1 MIKNQIIKRVSD
13 FANWIGMGRIIASS
27 VGVLVVVSGGWWI
40 MRSPPPPIE
49 AGIAFAP
56 SLVSTAVPTLNS
68 VGDSPGVTIGVTP
81 AVSASGSSP
90 AKITV
95 HVAGEVRF
103 PGVVV
108 ITSSARVV
116 DAVAAAG
123 GATARADLD
132 AVNLATPLVDAAQV
146 YIPRRGETPRPFVI
160 RPRPGLNPP
169 TAATGM
175 SGGSAASG
183 GATGAAIIIDL
194 NNATEQQ
201 LDTLPG
207 VGPSTARAILAY
219 RVQHGPFSRIEDL
232 LNIRGIG
239 PAKLDALRGL
249 VRI

>member
-1 MIKNQIIKRVSD
+1 MNKNQIIKRVSD
-13 FANWIGMGRIIASS
+13 FVDWIGMGRIIASS
-27 VGVLVVVSGGWWI
+27 VGVLVVVAGGWWI

-56 SLVSTAVPTLNS
+56 SLVSTVVPRVN
-68 VGDSPGVTIGVTP
+68 SPGVEI
-81 AVSASGSSP
+81 AVPSDISTSVSSP
-90 AKITV
+90 ATITV
-95 HVAGEVRF
+95 HVAGEVQL

-108 ITSSARVV
+108 IAGSSRVV

-132 AVNLATPLVDAAQV
+132 LVNLATPLVDAAQV
-146 YIPRRGETPRPFVI
+146 YIPRRGVTPKPVVV

-169 TAATGM
+169 TTAAVNIG
-175 SGGSAASG
+175 G
-183 GATGAAIIIDL
+183 GATSGAATVIDL
-194 NNATEQQ
+194 NAATEQQ

-207 VGPSTARAILAY
+207 VGPSTARAIVAY
-219 RVQHGPFSRIEDL
+219 RVKHGPFARIEDL
-232 LNIRGIG
+232 LNVRGIG

>member
-1 MIKNQIIKRVSD
+1 MSKNQIIKRVSD
-13 FANWIGMGRIIASS
+13 FVDWIGMGRIIASS
-27 VGVLVVVSGGWWI
+27 VGVLVVVAGGWWI

-56 SLVSTAVPTLNS
+56 SLVSTVVPRVDSAGVEIATSPVISTS
-68 VGDSPGVTIGVTP
+68 V
-81 AVSASGSSP
+81 SSP
-90 AKITV
+90 ATITV
-95 HVAGEVRF
+95 HVAGEVQL

-108 ITSSARVV
+108 IASSSRVV

-146 YIPRRGETPRPFVI
+146 YIPRRGATPKPVVV
-160 RPRPGLNPP
+160 RPRPGFNPP
-169 TAATGM
+169 TTATVNIG
-175 SGGSAASG
+175 G
-183 GATGAAIIIDL
+183 GATGGATVIDL
-194 NNATEQQ
+194 NAATEQQ

-207 VGPSTARAILAY
+207 VGPSTARAIIAY
-219 RVQHGPFSRIEDL
+219 REKHGPFARIEDL
-232 LNIRGIG
+232 LNVRGIG

>member
-1 MIKNQIIKRVSD
+1 
-13 FANWIGMGRIIASS
+13 MGRIIASS
-27 VGVLVVVSGGWWI
+27 VGVLVVVAGGWWI

-56 SLVSTAVPTLNS
+56 SLVSTVVPRVDSAGVEIATSPVIPTS
-68 VGDSPGVTIGVTP
+68 V
-81 AVSASGSSP
+81 SSP
-90 AKITV
+90 ATITV
-95 HVAGEVRF
+95 HVAGEVQL

-108 ITSSARVV
+108 IAGSSRVI

-146 YIPRRGETPRPFVI
+146 YIPRRGATPKPVVV

-169 TAATGM
+169 TTAAVNIAA
-175 SGGSAASG
+175 SGASG
-183 GATGAAIIIDL
+183 GATVIDL
-194 NNATEQQ
+194 NAATEQQ

-207 VGPSTARAILAY
+207 VGPSTARAIVAY
-219 RVQHGPFSRIEDL
+219 RVQHGPFARIEDL
-232 LNIRGIG
+232 LNVRGIG